1 MVSSGMLKTVIE
13 TIAAVDNLIT
23 QGFQQPHLTI
33 TTVEEI
39 PGLDFTITAYPN
51 LSHGIANLKVD
62 SDDLKGFSYQPF
74 DHNGRV
80 LKRGQLDNNPTLI
93 QFNGLSA
100 GMYLLR
106 VISMGKTI
114 KYSR

>member
-1 MVSSGMLKTVIE
+1 MVSSGMFKTVIE

-62 SDDLKGFSYQPF
+62 SDDLICHKYPDTKNKERAGEREFNRNKRNIWKG
-74 DHNGRV
+74 NG
-80 LKRGQLDNNPTLI
+80 I
-93 QFNGLSA
+93 H
-100 GMYLLR
+100 
-106 VISMGKTI
+106 
-114 KYSR
+114 